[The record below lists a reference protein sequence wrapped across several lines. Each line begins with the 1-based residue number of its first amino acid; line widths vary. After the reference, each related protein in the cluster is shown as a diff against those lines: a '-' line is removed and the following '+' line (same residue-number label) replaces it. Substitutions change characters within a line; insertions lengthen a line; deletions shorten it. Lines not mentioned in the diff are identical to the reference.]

1 MPKKMHQPRP
11 YSLLA
16 GGKLFDLSRPRVMGI
31 LNATPDSF
39 YAASRAETEAAL
51 LKRAEAMLVEGAAML
66 DVGGYSSRPGASEV
80 TPAEEWERLH
90 RALGALRREF
100 PDAILSV
107 DTFRAEVAARC
118 VEQHGVN
125 LINDISGG
133 TLDEE
138 MFATVARLNV
148 PYVLMHMRGTPQ
160 TMQQCTDYVHPVQE
174 VAKALAG
181 KINRLRALGVKDLI
195 ADPGFGF
202 GKTPAQNFELLKHL
216 DVLHLLEVPLLV
228 GVSRKS
234 MIYRTL
240 DCTPAEALNGTTA
253 VHTIALLKG
262 ASILRVH
269 DVKAA
274 AECIALVQKMQ
285 EQP

>member
-1 MPKKMHQPRP
+1 MYQPRP
-11 YSLLA
+11 YSLLV
-16 GGKLFDLSRPRVMGI
+16 GGKLLDLSRPCVMGI

-39 YAASRAETEAAL
+39 YAASRAGTETAL

-66 DVGGYSSRPGASEV
+66 DVGGYSSRPGAAEV

-100 PDAILSV
+100 PDAVLSV

-133 TLDEE
+133 TLDDA
-138 MFATVARLNV
+138 MCATVARLNV

-160 TMQQCTDYVHPVQE
+160 TMQQCTDYGHPVQE
-174 VAKALAG
+174 VAKALAE
-181 KINRLRALGVKDLI
+181 KINRLRALGVKDII

-202 GKTPAQNFELLKHL
+202 GKTTAQNFELLKHL

>member
-1 MPKKMHQPRP
+1 MNRPLP

-16 GGKLFDLSRPRVMGI
+16 HGQLLDLSRPRVMGI
-31 LNATPDSF
+31 LNVTPDSF
-39 YAASRAETEAAL
+39 YVGSRTETEMAI
-51 LKRAEAMLVEGAAML
+51 LKRAEELLAEGATIL
-66 DVGGYSSRPGASEV
+66 DVGGYSSRPGAEEV

-90 RALGALRREF
+90 YALGALRREY

-118 VEQHGVN
+118 VEEHGVN

-133 TLDEE
+133 TLDDE

-174 VAKALAG
+174 VAKALAE
-181 KINRLRALGVKDLI
+181 KINHLRALGVKDII

-202 GKTPAQNFELLKHL
+202 GKTTAQNFELLKHL

-234 MIYRTL
+234 MIYKTL
-240 DCTPAEALNGTTA
+240 DCTPTEALNGTTA